1 LASLVSAAAL
11 EAMLSNEQSASS
23 PC

>member
-1 LASLVSAAAL
+1 
-11 EAMLSNEQSASS
+11 MLSNEQSASS